1 MSRIGKQPVEL
12 PQGVSVKLVGGVL
25 EVAGPK
31 GSLKRDTFG
40 RIQLNQEK
48 TTVNVLVGE
57 ATETKYWGLYRT
69 LLANMVEGVS
79 KGFRTELELQGVGY
93 RAAVS
98 GKNLDLTV
106 GFSHP
111 VKMIPPAG
119 ISFEVDAKSGR
130 VAVLGADKELVGQVA
145 AKIRDVRPPEP
156 YHGKGIRYL
165 GEHIA
170 IKAGKSA
177 AGGKK

>member
-1 MSRIGKQPVEL
+1 MSRIGKNPIEL
-12 PQGVSVKLVGGVL
+12 PQGVSVKLVGDVL
-25 EVAGPK
+25 EVAGAK
-31 GSLKRDTFG
+31 GALKRATFG
-40 RIQLNQEK
+40 RITLKQEK
-48 TTVNVLVGE
+48 STVHVDVAAGI
-57 ATETKYWGLYRT
+57 ETKYWGLYRT

-106 GFSHP
+106 GLSHP
-111 VKMIPPAG
+111 VKMTPPAG

-145 AKIRDVRPPEP
+145 AKVRDVRPPEP